1 MFRPSLLRLIGLIA
15 IVFGLLGLLRF
26 PPPWTAS
33 AIPSSVE
40 RTVPYTDLNP
50 LGANLFLE
58 REVEDWKKR
67 AALQM
72 AREGGFGWLTLH
84 MPWASLELRPGRF
97 FSDAE
102 RRSTWEKYDTLVS
115 LAEEYGFRIVLRLDR
130 PPAWARPENPVQT
143 APPSDLEDYG
153 NFVATVA
160 ARYRGRI
167 QHYQIW
173 NEPNIT
179 IEWGDQPIDASAY
192 ARLLAVAARRIRTVD
207 PDALIVSAPL
217 AQTLERSRFN
227 LSELEYLEALYVAG
241 FQNSAD
247 IVMANAYGFDRPPE
261 DPPAETALNFRR
273 LELLRAVMERH
284 NDGAKPVWVAEF
296 GWNASPPTFPAER
309 LIWRRVSE
317 AEQAEYAVRAVR
329 LARSWGWV
337 GVMNLWYFRQVGDY
351 PVTSPVY
358 YFRLVDVD
366 FTPRLGYGPLAELSN
381 ELRRAGPGMHQET
394 SPAVEEIG
402 TWSAALLSGVDSNTV
417 LRSSRPGDKLRF
429 TFAGSGVA
437 LVHSVGPTQGR
448 FIVTIDGQPPPGLP
462 RDEQDRAYLDLY
474 GPTSE
479 TGRQSFI
486 ARDLRAGRHVLE
498 LVIDARADPRAQ
510 DREATVDGF
519 AVELRW
525 SPLQFYQAAVA
536 AAAGLLLLLF
546 ARRVGRG

>member
-1 MFRPSLLRLIGLIA
+1 
-15 IVFGLLGLLRF
+15 
-26 PPPWTAS
+26 
-33 AIPSSVE
+33 
-40 RTVPYTDLNP
+40 
-50 LGANLFLE
+50 
-58 REVEDWKKR
+58 
-67 AALQM
+67 
-72 AREGGFGWLTLH
+72 
-84 MPWASLELRPGRF
+84 
-97 FSDAE
+97 
-102 RRSTWEKYDTLVS
+102 
-115 LAEEYGFRIVLRLDR
+115 
-130 PPAWARPENPVQT
+130 
-143 APPSDLEDYG
+143 
-153 NFVATVA
+153 
-160 ARYRGRI
+160 
-167 QHYQIW
+167 
-173 NEPNIT
+173 
-179 IEWGDQPIDASAY
+179 
-192 ARLLAVAARRIRTVD
+192 
-207 PDALIVSAPL
+207 
-217 AQTLERSRFN
+217 
-227 LSELEYLEALYVAG
+227 
-241 FQNSAD
+241 
-247 IVMANAYGFDRPPE
+247 
-261 DPPAETALNFRR
+261 
-273 LELLRAVMERH
+273 
-284 NDGAKPVWVAEF
+284 
-296 GWNASPPTFPAER
+296 
-309 LIWRRVSE
+309 
-317 AEQAEYAVRAVR
+317 
-329 LARSWGWV
+329 
-337 GVMNLWYFRQVGDY
+337 MNLWYFRQVGDY

-381 ELRRAGPGMHQET
+381 ELRRVGPGMHQET